1 MNTKNKKNFY
11 YLIIFSIFMF
21 SFSYMLVPLY
31 DVFCEL
37 TGLNGKTG
45 RINSE
50 FVVESPLERNIGVTF
65 TSTVANS
72 GPFKFKPDQKE
83 LTVNPGKIYTA
94 FYTLTNLSNYDLVAT
109 ASPSVVPGK
118 YAEYF
123 KKIECFCFQHQ
134 EIKANE
140 TKKLTIQ
147 FIVDDGLP
155 SEASNLVLAYTM
167 FNISEQQISY
177 NSEKLNNE

>member
-1 MNTKNKKNFY
+1 M
-11 YLIIFSIFMF
+11 
-21 SFSYMLVPLY
+21 
-31 DVFCEL
+31 
-37 TGLNGKTG
+37 
-45 RINSE
+45 
-50 FVVESPLERNIGVTF
+50 
-65 TSTVANS
+65 
-72 GPFKFKPDQKE
+72 
-83 LTVNPGKIYTA
+83 
-94 FYTLTNLSNYDLVAT
+94 
-109 ASPSVVPGK
+109 VPGK